1 MALILC
7 INMTI
12 LAVDSARKHI
22 KHKMQRSPNKT
33 NIFKGQA
40 ASRMHYAKFYDIFS
54 EDLNS
59 TDAQYFIENAASNMI
74 VVEEDI
80 RTPLLPLTS

>member
-1 MALILC
+1 
-7 INMTI
+7 
-12 LAVDSARKHI
+12 
-22 KHKMQRSPNKT
+22 MQRSPHKT

-59 TDAQYFIENAASNMI
+59 TDAQYFIENAASYPTAPSYKLDWGETN
-74 VVEEDI
+74 
-80 RTPLLPLTS
+80 PKS

>member
-1 MALILC
+1 
-7 INMTI
+7 
-12 LAVDSARKHI
+12 
-22 KHKMQRSPNKT
+22 
-33 NIFKGQA
+33 
-40 ASRMHYAKFYDIFS
+40 MHYAKFYDIFS